1 MSILRIE
8 HAVPDYEAWKQ
19 AFDND
24 PVSRKEGGVRSH
36 QVLRTIADP
45 NYVMIDLEFDNSSQA
60 EAVHASLRELWGRV
74 QAEGL
79 IGTPKAR
86 IVETVESKEL

>member
-45 NYVMIDLEFDNSSQA
+45 NYVMIDLEFDTPEDA
-60 EAVHASLRELWGRV
+60 EAFLSELRALWSRV
-74 QAEGL
+74 EGT
-79 IGTPKAR
+79 IMTSPQAR
-86 IVETVESKEL
+86 IVETVETQQY